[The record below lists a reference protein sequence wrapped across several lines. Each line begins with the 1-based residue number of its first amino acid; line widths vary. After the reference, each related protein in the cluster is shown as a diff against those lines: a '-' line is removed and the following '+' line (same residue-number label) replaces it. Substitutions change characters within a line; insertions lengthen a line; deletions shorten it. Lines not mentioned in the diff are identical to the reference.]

1 MSVLLPR
8 LGRPEVDALLDRF
21 AGLGPEE
28 IAASMPFEEMPFTYA
43 PVGGARSGPRF
54 MLDLRRQVVALASE
68 LGYPGSR
75 EQRNLHAF
83 DSDCAYLLHQQLGIT
98 PHEAGHREVWACLTT
113 AHLLDVA
120 VWRWDGIT
128 DRNRVNGDLNR
139 DTFRRLWWRAEML
152 HDPARQWDGF
162 GGLGEDEIVAIMERP
177 GVTGNPEVARGI
189 VRGFRAQLAEDPALL
204 PVRMHLMRDA
214 MKRLTR
220 MTPFLMLDIMGS
232 SEIHA
237 LIETLMHDAAD
248 AVARAELALG
258 YVD

>member
-1 MSVLLPR
+1 

-21 AGLGPEE
+21 AELGPEE
-28 IAASMPFEEMPFTYA
+28 IAASMPVEATPFTYA
-43 PVGGARSGPRF
+43 PVGGARARTQF
-54 MLDLRRQVVALASE
+54 MLDLRREVVALASE

-75 EQRNLHAF
+75 EQRSLHAF

-98 PHEAGHREVWACLTT
+98 PHEAGHREAWACLTT

-128 DRNRVNGDLNR
+128 DRNRVNGDVNR

-152 HDPARQWDGF
+152 HDPAQQWDGF

-177 GVTGNPEVARGI
+177 GVTGNPEVARAI
-189 VRGFRAQLAEDPALL
+189 VRVFRAQLDDAPALL

-220 MTPFLMLDIMGS
+220 LTPFLSLDVVGP
-232 SEIHA
+232 SEIHV
-237 LIETLMHDAAD
+237 LIEALMQDAAD
-248 AVARAELALG
+248 AVAREQVALG
-258 YVD
+258 SHD